1 MMHGQVLKGFIVNQ
15 TITSFNDNKPT
26 PQATEVLLLDM
37 STLCQR
43 IGLCRSNVYLQIQAG
58 KFPEPVKIGR
68 SSRWLASEIHA
79 WVNAQA
85 CARSPKT
92 SG

>member
-1 MMHGQVLKGFIVNQ
+1 MMHGQAFKGFIVNQ
-15 TITSFNDNKPT
+15 TITSQSDKKPT
-26 PQATEVLLLDM
+26 QESIEVLLLDM
-37 STLCQR
+37 PTLRQR
-43 IGLCRSNVYLQIQAG
+43 IGLCRSNIYQQIHAG

-92 SG
+92 VG